1 MNENQLSKRLER
13 VGELIPSG
21 SRLADIGSDHA
32 YLPVALMLQGKIEFA
47 VAGEVVKGPYDSA
60 EKQVRKNGLS
70 EKITVRLA
78 DGMEAV
84 TAEDHITAV
93 SICGMGGILIRDILE
108 KGRVTEHLSGQE
120 VLILQ
125 PNVGEPM
132 LRSWLM
138 TQSYTII
145 AEDILEENQK
155 IYEIICAEK
164 KASPANYT
172 EEELTFGP
180 LLLQKKGIV
189 FTKKWQRELKQ
200 RRNVVEQLKKSKADQ
215 QQKIA
220 ALEQEIKKIEEV
232 LKGEY

>member
-13 VGELIPSG
+13 VGELVPTG

-32 YLPVALMLQGKIEFA
+32 YLPVALMLQEKIEYA
-47 VAGEVVKGPYDSA
+47 VAGEVVQGPYEAA
-60 EKQVRKNGLS
+60 EKQVRKNGLGD
-70 EKITVRLA
+70 KITVRLA
-78 DGMEAV
+78 DGLDAV
-84 TAEDHITAV
+84 VAEDQITAV

-108 KGRVTEHLSGQE
+108 KGRMTGHLTGQE

-125 PNVGEPM
+125 PNVGEPV
-132 LRSWLM
+132 LRRWLM
-138 TQSYTII
+138 AQGYTIS

-164 KASPANYT
+164 KESQANYT

-180 LLLQKKGIV
+180 LLLQKKGTV

-200 RRNVVEQLKKSKADQ
+200 RGNVVEQLKKSKVDQ

-220 ALEQEIKKIEEV
+220 ELEQEIKKIKEV
-232 LKGEY
+232 LGNEY